1 MENWLPFSMKPPA
14 KRPVNFNPLR
24 PSLGSYEVGG
34 DLKHKNEK
42 IESDNLI
49 NANPL
54 ATKNMTDYPF
64 AYTNPIMYNYN
75 RGGLRNPKVIIP
87 TIDNGRS
94 LLEVDNLDSS
104 NYYNSR
110 K

>member
-1 MENWLPFSMKPPA
+1 MENWLPFSMRLPA
-14 KRPVNFNPLR
+14 KCPTNFNPL
-24 PSLGSYEVGG
+24 SYEVGG
-34 DLKHKNEK
+34 NPKVMNYKMEGDK
-42 IESDNLI
+42 LI
-49 NANPL
+49 DANPL
-54 ATKNMTDYPF
+54 ANKAMTDFPF

-75 RGGLRNPKVIIP
+75 RGGLRNPKPVIP

-94 LLEVDNLDSS
+94 LLEIDNLDYS